1 MRRETI
7 HGVPCHFLMS
17 WCSGWPQGRA
27 GVELEDFLRTFQ
39 SKDHLGI
46 TGSCVCYCST
56 CSLLVAM
63 LHRSSTL
70 IGWIILHSATG
81 STDCCPPVNSVK
93 GTAERLK
100 WKGRYLPNLW
110 ESMSFWWNVP
120 CYMLRSPAF
129 WSNRKY
135 LAKQW
140 INKGCQKLVN
150 LQVGFSTSQV
160 LRFHLK
166 TETSFIM
173 WWQAWFNKNNVM
185 NLHVGQSPN
194 AGIKCVGFLSW
205 MGVTLMHC
213 LFGSDVETTRLW

>member
-7 HGVPCHFLMS
+7 HGIPCHFLMS

-110 ESMSFWWNVP
+110 ESMSW
-120 CYMLRSPAF
+120 SP
-129 WSNRKY
+129 
-135 LAKQW
+135 
-140 INKGCQKLVN
+140 I
-150 LQVGFSTSQV
+150 
-160 LRFHLK
+160 HLHWCPWCFLM
-166 TETSFIM
+166 ECSM
-173 WWQAWFNKNNVM
+173 
-185 NLHVGQSPN
+185 LHVEVPSLLKQQKILGQTMDQQRLPK
-194 AGIKCVGFLSW
+194 AG
-205 MGVTLMHC
+205 
-213 LFGSDVETTRLW
+213 